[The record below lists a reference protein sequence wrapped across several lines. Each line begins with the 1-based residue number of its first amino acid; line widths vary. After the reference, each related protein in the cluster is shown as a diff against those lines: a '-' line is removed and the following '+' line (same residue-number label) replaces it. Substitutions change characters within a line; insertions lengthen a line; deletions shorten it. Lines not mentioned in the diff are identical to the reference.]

1 MAPDAPTPDPS
12 PAEVLADT
20 LGEFAANEDWGY
32 DASPLGDAEALIEAL
47 VRQGYEIV
55 RKGDE
60 RHIIQFTDDGW
71 TIAHPLSERRDL
83 DSLFDCDLQ
92 WDGDDP
98 GVRGRFVLIDNTT
111 LGGEVHHG

>member
-55 RKGDE
+55 RKSDE
-60 RHIIQFTDDGW
+60 FRDPTAIAEQRTKGW
-71 TIAHPLSERRDL
+71 PDFHPEDFCHRCGHPGPWSQIGRALIAAG
-83 DSLFDCDLQ
+83 
-92 WDGDDP
+92 WDP
-98 GVRGRFVLIDNTT
+98 
-111 LGGEVHHG
+111 EEEA